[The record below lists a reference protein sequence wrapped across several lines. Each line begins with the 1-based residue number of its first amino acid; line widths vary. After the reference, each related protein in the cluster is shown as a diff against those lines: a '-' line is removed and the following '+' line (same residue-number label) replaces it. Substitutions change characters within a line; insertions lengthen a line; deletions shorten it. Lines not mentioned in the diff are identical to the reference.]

1 MVNEP
6 GAGQKP
12 SPGQVRSG
20 AFAPAAGQAS
30 SICTLCRDLRAFLL
44 LRFEA
49 PLPEL
54 LLDPARNRFNPA
66 SVGLPLA
73 GCSRNRSG
81 EGIYVGPSGSRLAV
95 LSACA
100 TIFGLYISPPSILP
114 QLARERAPVGRADGV
129 SFRAWQSQ
137 VGEPVL
143 DTQSAG
149 LAARGD
155 LWIPGAPGRGSS
167 RVARFVDK
175 GSKHRVP
182 GRNPVCLDGAQQE
195 LR

>member
-12 SPGQVRSG
+12 SPGQLRSG

-30 SICTLCRDLRAFLL
+30 SICTLCRDPRAFLL

-81 EGIYVGPSGSRLAV
+81 GGHLCGAEWKSIGGAFSLCYDFWFVYFSAVHSAPTGARAGACRQGRWSFLSRLA
-95 LSACA
+95 
-100 TIFGLYISPPSILP
+100 
-114 QLARERAPVGRADGV
+114 
-129 SFRAWQSQ
+129 
-137 VGEPVL
+137 
-143 DTQSAG
+143 
-149 LAARGD
+149 
-155 LWIPGAPGRGSS
+155 IPGRRACSGYPKRRSSCAGRFMDSGS
-167 RVARFVDK
+167 ARK
-175 GSKHRVP
+175 RQLSCSTLCR
-182 GRNPVCLDGAQQE
+182 
-195 LR
+195 